1 MRRFKLSLAT
11 LAFLLATLGFLA
23 GCAYL
28 EQARARLGAL
38 SLDFDLQTVD
48 VSRLSYPANTV
59 EVARDLMAFD
69 ATARRKY
76 GVDVRCRIRAK
87 NSAAYAVTFDGA
99 QALLRVRETGDNAPA
114 VSAALPAFSVGAG
127 EETTFDVVF
136 PLRLD
141 QPVFSRATWTS
152 ILKGESIPY
161 RIGANLNYRLPQNP
175 LGGPQ
180 DGVFRMDVVKGSV
193 DARQTGATALEIL
206 LRAVEKVL

>member
-1 MRRFKLSLAT
+1 MRLFKL
-11 LAFLLATLGFLA
+11 LLAAGLLALLA

-28 EQARARLGAL
+28 EQARQRLGAL
-38 SLDFDLQTVD
+38 ALDFDLQTVD
-48 VSRLSYPANTV
+48 VSRLSYPSNSV
-59 EVARDLMAFD
+59 EVARDLLSFD

-99 QALLRVRETGDNAPA
+99 RALLRVRETGDGAPA
-114 VSAALPAFSVGAG
+114 VSAALPAFTVGAG

-141 QPVFSRATWTS
+141 QPVFARATWMA
-152 ILKGESIPY
+152 ILRGESIPY
-161 RIGANLNYRLPQNP
+161 RIGADLAYRLPENP
-175 LGGPQ
+175 MGVPR
-180 DGVFRMDVVKGSV
+180 DGSFRMDVVKGSV

-206 LRAVEKVL
+206 MRAVEKVL